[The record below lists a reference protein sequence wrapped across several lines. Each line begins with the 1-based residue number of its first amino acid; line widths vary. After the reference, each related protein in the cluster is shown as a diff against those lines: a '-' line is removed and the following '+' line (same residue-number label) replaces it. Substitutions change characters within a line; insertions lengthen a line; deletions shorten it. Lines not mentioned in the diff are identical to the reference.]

1 METFKPGKV
10 IRSKQPIY
18 KDSKWVLFDL
28 NFDEILKKTVV
39 ILIYMKAERCWY
51 LLINNNK

>member
-28 NFDEILKKTVV
+28 NFDEKLKKTVV
-39 ILIYMKAERCWY
+39 ILIYMKAERSWY
-51 LLINNNK
+51 LLINNK